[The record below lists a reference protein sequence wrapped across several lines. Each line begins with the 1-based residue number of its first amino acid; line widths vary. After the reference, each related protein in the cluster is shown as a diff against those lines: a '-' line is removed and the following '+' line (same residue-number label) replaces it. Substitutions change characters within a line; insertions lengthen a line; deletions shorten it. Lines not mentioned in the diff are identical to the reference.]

1 MTSLTVPEL
10 RNIVR
15 QEDPTLLLVMET
27 NISGTRV
34 EKLWDALGF
43 YSSFGVNSDRFSG
56 GIGLFWKNDV
66 VVDLKNFGSKHIDVV
81 VRNDRR

>member
-1 MTSLTVPEL
+1 
-10 RNIVR
+10 
-15 QEDPTLLLVMET
+15 MET

-66 VVDLKNFGSKHIDVV
+66 VFDLKNFGSKHIDVV
-81 VRNDRR
+81 VSMTDGSRDFMVNQAERTVIRAGH